1 MTAQGRPGRA
11 SLPRKL
17 YRAIERGRRRMTRA
31 SAILRCLAL
40 VSRDAPD
47 QEVHPAEI
55 VDVVRQL
62 TEKAIDRLNEV
73 ELLNAI
79 NGHALARDGSDVS
92 PFASFGGAYPP
103 ATLPDTLDRALSE
116 IAYPLT
122 WLDQH
127 GVLHEDDQEAFPAA
141 QAAEQAS
148 TQGNSERRDSGDPL
162 LTLVVGRVA
171 LIPRQR
177 RSRPESVTSTAPD
190 CSRDGPD
197 PKPAT

>member
-11 SLPRKL
+11 SLPWKL
-17 YRAIERGRRRMTRA
+17 YRAIETERRRIARA

-55 VDVVRQL
+55 VDVVRRL
-62 TEKAIDRLNEV
+62 PEKAIDRLNEV

-79 NGHALARDGSDVS
+79 SGHAVARDESDVS
-92 PFASFGGAYPP
+92 PFASFGRAYPP

-116 IAYPLT
+116 IAYPLA

-127 GVLHEDDQEAFPAA
+127 GVLHEDDEHTFPTG

-148 TQGNSERRDSGDPL
+148 THRNSERRQSGDPP
-162 LTLVVGRVA
+162 LTLVIGRLA
-171 LIPRQR
+171 LIPRER
-177 RSRPESVTSTAPD
+177 RKTPEPVPSRTDDRSRGGPEPTPST
-190 CSRDGPD
+190 
-197 PKPAT
+197 